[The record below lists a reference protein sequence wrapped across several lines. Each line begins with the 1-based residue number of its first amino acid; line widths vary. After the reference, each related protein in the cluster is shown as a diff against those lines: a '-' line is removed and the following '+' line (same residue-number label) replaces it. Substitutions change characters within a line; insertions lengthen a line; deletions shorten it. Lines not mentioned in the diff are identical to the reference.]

1 MTSDF
6 LMSHIEIQHG
16 DLLQAPAQAL
26 VNTVN
31 CMGVMGKGI
40 ALQFGRTFEANTR
53 AYKAACK
60 AKSLRP
66 GDILSVPIHPEI
78 GRELPHY
85 ILNFATKDHWRSPSR
100 LEWIESGLLQ
110 LVAQVEALQ
119 IRSIAIPPLGCGNG
133 GLKWEVVRP
142 LIEAAFAPLTDVQV
156 WIFAPEGAPAAAQM
170 TRASRAPR
178 LTQTAA
184 LYIRLLARYS
194 VIDLQFSL
202 LEFQKLAYF
211 LKEAGEPTKW
221 KFEARQYGPAADGP
235 FQMLRTWE
243 GHWTLGFGDGTG
255 GPNAP
260 MHLKSEIIEAADDF
274 LRQNP
279 APESEGHVHEVL
291 TLIEGMDTALGLEL
305 LASIHWVARHNPAA
319 ATNWQVALHDVH
331 VWNHHKKQT
340 FRAEWVEIGWQQL
353 QSHGWLENLSPA

>member
-1 MTSDF
+1 
-6 LMSHIEIQHG
+6 MSHIQLQTG

-31 CMGVMGKGI
+31 CAGVMGKGI
-40 ALQFGRTFEANTR
+40 ALQFERTFPANTR

-60 AKSLRP
+60 AKTLRP
-66 GDILSVPIHPEI
+66 GDVLPVPIHPEI
-78 GRELPHY
+78 GRDLPHY

-100 LEWIESGLLQ
+100 LEWIETGLCQ
-110 LVAQVEALQ
+110 LVSHVQKHGLT
-119 IRSIAIPPLGCGNG
+119 SIAIPPLGCGNG
-133 GLKWEVVRP
+133 GLQWEVVRP
-142 LIEAAFAPLTDVQV
+142 LIEAAFAPLTNVQV
-156 WIFAPEGAPAAAQM
+156 WIFAPEGAPVAAQM
-170 TRASRAPR
+170 ARASKAPR

-202 LEFQKLAYF
+202 LELQKLAYF
-211 LKEAGEPTKW
+211 LQEAGEPLRLR
-221 KFEARQYGPAADGP
+221 FEKRTYGPAARELYP
-235 FQMLRTWE
+235 MLRTWE

-279 APESEGHVHEVL
+279 APDSEGHVHEVL

-319 ATNWQVALHDVH
+319 AADWQVALHDVRA
-331 VWNHHKKQT
+331 WNHHKKQT

-353 QSHGWLENLSPA
+353 QTHGWLENLSPA